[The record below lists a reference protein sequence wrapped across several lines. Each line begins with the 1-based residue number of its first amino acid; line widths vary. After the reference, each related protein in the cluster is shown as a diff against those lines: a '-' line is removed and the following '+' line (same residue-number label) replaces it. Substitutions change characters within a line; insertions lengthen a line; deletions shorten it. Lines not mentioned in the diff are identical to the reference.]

1 MIVRFFRFLG
11 TVLFSCCDHDNDR
24 DHLRF
29 YYYNEL
35 YDDNLQTNGRA
46 NSKRQNHYHYNDD
59 SIRANHFAPSP
70 TSVNSFVKSS
80 NASNWSS
87 QSKLQSNAHGSFHPT
102 NIGSEASNSSL
113 LSNQIKSPLEQSNGK
128 LNICTSSFP
137 SKSVSSSS
145 PQRPGAVSFAQSNIK
160 SNTSTSSLSTK
171 TVRPDASNSS
181 FLFNQIK
188 SPSEQSNIKSKAVPS
203 SSPQRPGAVSIAQS
217 NTSTSS
223 FSRKTVQSSSPL
235 RPDATSLS
243 NNFVTKPAI
252 GSCMQYVVKSNLP
265 KNSRASKPLPAEFIA
280 SSSSN
285 TGSVPSKIEDPK
297 EVGKRGTQRYEIP
310 KNIEEM
316 IKNDIIPPVLKKPLS
331 PDTYA
336 DYFAA
341 LLYAEDF
348 YYEKYSDYLLKD
360 VALELREKPNPGLQD
375 QSHKKKSKRGSNSKT
390 QKNYPFVAFEIKK
403 VDEIRPFLLSRDHV
417 HLKPVGKGIDFEP
430 FHGILFRFERGT
442 ILAEFKDDFH
452 NQHKPLKRYDVSFS
466 FNRVC
471 LKRAHRA
478 VSAAASPLLT
488 KILFPNITSL
498 PTLRGRVSPM
508 DQILNHKLAP
518 IPYLIEYEGPPSFT
532 VTSPVTSLIKNVVL
546 KIYESCKESRILIC
560 APKNRTCDDLVRL
573 IMENVCEFD
582 IFRANAA
589 FREKELVPDDIMPA
603 CIYRRECFTCPPLD
617 ELQRFRIITSTFVS
631 TFRLYNAG
639 LKAGHFSHIFLLDA
653 SSAIEPVAIVAL
665 VDLVSEETVIVVT
678 GSVQDQ
684 PRWVRSDIG
693 RKHGLKESFFERLRR
708 SEPYWSDNPLLKT
721 NI

>member
-11 TVLFSCCDHDNDR
+11 TVLFSSCDHDTDC
-24 DHLRF
+24 DHLQSNGN
-29 YYYNEL
+29 NE
-35 YDDNLQTNGRA
+35 YDHLQINGRE
-46 NSKRQNHYHYNDD
+46 NSKRPNHYQYNDD
-59 SIRANHFAPSP
+59 SIK
-70 TSVNSFVKSS
+70 VNLLAFVKSS
-80 NASNWSS
+80 VKSSNPSKWSS
-87 QSKLQSNAHGSFHPT
+87 QSKLESNFHPT
-102 NIGSEASNSSL
+102 NIGFHPINIGSEASNSSL
-113 LSNQIKSPLEQSNGK
+113 LSNKIKSPSEQSNGK

-160 SNTSTSSLSTK
+160 SNTSTSSFST
-171 TVRPDASNSS
+171 
-181 FLFNQIK
+181 
-188 SPSEQSNIKSKAVPS
+188 
-203 SSPQRPGAVSIAQS
+203 
-217 NTSTSS
+217 
-223 FSRKTVQSSSPL
+223 KTVQSSSPL

-243 NNFVTKPAI
+243 NNSITKPVI
-252 GSCMQYVVKSNLP
+252 VTGYVVKSNSP
-265 KNSRASKPLPAEFIA
+265 KNSPASKPLPAEFIA

-285 TGSVPSKIEDPK
+285 AGPDPK
-297 EVGKRGTQRYEIP
+297 EIGEGGTQRYEIP

-316 IKNDIIPPVLKKPLS
+316 MKNNIVPPVLKMPLS
-331 PDTYA
+331 PHTYA
-336 DYFAA
+336 GYFAA

-348 YYEKYSDYLLKD
+348 YCEKYSDYLLKD